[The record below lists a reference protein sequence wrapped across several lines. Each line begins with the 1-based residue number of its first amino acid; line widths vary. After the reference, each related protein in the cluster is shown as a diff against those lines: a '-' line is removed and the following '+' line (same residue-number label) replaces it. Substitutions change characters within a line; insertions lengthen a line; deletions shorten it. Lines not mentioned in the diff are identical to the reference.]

1 MREQSHYSTLD
12 IAINYDRDFDV
23 LYIRCPTSDSTYG
36 DEDENGVVTLR
47 TVADDRIVGEII
59 YDFQKRCRD
68 HSLPLAYL
76 PIPLDGAIDVNG
88 LTVS

>member
-1 MREQSHYSTLD
+1 MSKQSHYITLD

-23 LYIRCPTSDSTYG
+23 LYVRCPTSDSTYG

-68 HSLPLAYL
+68 QSLPLAYL
-76 PIPLDGAIDVNG
+76 PIPLDGAIDMNG

>member
-1 MREQSHYSTLD
+1 MKKKAPYTSD
-12 IAINYDRDFDV
+12 IAINYDRD
-23 LYIRCPTSDSTYG
+23 TYG